1 MFVVLNVK
9 SICYTCVQ
17 NLGLVFVVLVV
28 VCACEECDWGLKSHL
43 PRLWFEKIVLV
54 NLVA

>member
-1 MFVVLNVK
+1 M
-9 SICYTCVQ
+9 Q

-28 VCACEECDWGLKSHL
+28 VCACEECDWGHKSHL
-43 PRLWFEKIVLV
+43 PRLGFKKIVLV